1 MESSFDVGKVVVID
15 EIDVNDLG
23 GTIFLIAG
31 HESLMG
37 VTSAKHSPVEKKI
50 LVLYGEYSL
59 VFHLNHHFNPG

>member
-23 GTIFLIAG
+23 RAIFPIAG
-31 HESLMG
+31 HESMRKG
-37 VTSAKHSPVEKKI
+37 TSVKHSPVEKKV

-59 VFHLNHHFNPG
+59 LFHLNHHFNPG